1 MSIPQVTVAGKSV
14 GRVGYGL
21 MQLTWNPKPPA
32 EEVSFAAMKAAA
44 DAGATCWSTATFYGP
59 DFANI
64 HLIANFFK
72 KYPEYKDKIVLVIKG
87 GADYTTI
94 APKGDDIDFVRKELK
109 HVQSI
114 LGDKTIDVFSYARLP
129 DAPLEEAFKIL
140 VTLQKE
146 GLFKDIGASEMSVES
161 LDKALK
167 ITPIAIIEIEVSLF
181 SFEPAIRSVVDWS
194 RNHKVP
200 IFAYS
205 PLGRGFLTRTYK
217 SPEDIPEGDFKKY
230 VPRFQGEAFYENLK
244 LVDKLDEIAQAKGV
258 ETSQLALAWIVSLSD
273 YTIPIP
279 GSSNPDRV
287 KSNTSSAN
295 IKLTSDEL
303 TTISDILDSF
313 EVKGTRYPAHA
324 MKDLVS
330 AAPRYTSQRTFMLI
344 ECGCSFP
351 L

>member
-324 MKDLVS
+324 MKDL
-330 AAPRYTSQRTFMLI
+330 MK
-344 ECGCSFP
+344 
-351 L
+351 